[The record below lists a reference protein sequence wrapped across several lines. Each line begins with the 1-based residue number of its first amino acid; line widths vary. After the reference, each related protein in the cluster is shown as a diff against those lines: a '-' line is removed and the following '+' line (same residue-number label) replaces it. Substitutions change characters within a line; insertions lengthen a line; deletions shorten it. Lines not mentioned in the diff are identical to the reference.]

1 MAKIL
6 IKNGR
11 VFDGYKF
18 FDADVLTNDD
28 KIERIEPHIEC
39 DDPTAYVFDAAGKIV
54 SAGLVDIHVHLQVAS
69 TDKFGISADLSTI
82 PFGVTAAVDA
92 GRTRGERAILDSFT
106 VKNVLLVTAHIRDNT
121 AQLGKVEE
129 ALARFGNKV
138 VGLKVY
144 FDTTQSSVTD
154 TTPLR
159 EICDFAHRRGLRVM
173 VHCSN
178 SPTPMAEILE
188 TLGKGDILT
197 HTYHGGVNNASE
209 DGFACIKAAKERGV
223 VIDAGFAGRTHTD
236 FEVFRQA
243 IEAGAQ
249 PDTLSTDITRFSAYT
264 RGGRY
269 GLTMCMSYSRHL
281 GMTEEDILRGVTSS
295 AAKAVGKEGEWGCLK
310 VGGQADI
317 AVLDYTDEGF
327 STTDKTGNHIESDK
341 GYRCVLTVL
350 DGQVVFRD

>member
-129 ALARFGNKV
+129 A
-138 VGLKVY
+138 
-144 FDTTQSSVTD
+144 
-154 TTPLR
+154 
-159 EICDFAHRRGLRVM
+159 E
-173 VHCSN
+173 
-178 SPTPMAEILE
+178 
-188 TLGKGDILT
+188 
-197 HTYHGGVNNASE
+197 
-209 DGFACIKAAKERGV
+209 
-223 VIDAGFAGRTHTD
+223 
-236 FEVFRQA
+236 
-243 IEAGAQ
+243 
-249 PDTLSTDITRFSAYT
+249 
-264 RGGRY
+264 
-269 GLTMCMSYSRHL
+269 
-281 GMTEEDILRGVTSS
+281 
-295 AAKAVGKEGEWGCLK
+295 
-310 VGGQADI
+310 
-317 AVLDYTDEGF
+317 AVLDEMLAVAENFLVNSDLRTYYGVGSPSPMPFEYDIVKNN
-327 STTDKTGNHIESDK
+327 TTDGAILKAFALLGYGKHSEAEETMDIARNYNPYDFRIFAFDSIK
-341 GYRCVLTVL
+341 GSL
-350 DGQVVFRD
+350 